1 MRLLYCACAIVAAG
15 LVAVAAVGGAEGRA
29 GVRTVQVQIAPAAPA
44 AEKAADTAGP
54 DNAAAPLLV
63 PGGAQGMA
71 QIQVFHNGAVVMGGG
86 GRSTSVATRSDGEHT
101 LTLTTTD
108 GDRRLVAK
116 DAAGKTLFD
125 GPVNTEEERKAV
137 PPEIAPK
144 FQAMV
149 QQRGPRMGDLGQ
161 MVGRL
166 PNVRGLVARGRA
178 APRSETLSDDEHDPT
193 LMKENGEKQLRA
205 ETKKGEVVF
214 EGPVQTQEQRKK
226 VPAETLK
233 KLEALEKRIKEESHA
248 EVSMTEDGV
257 TLTLTSDEGHQRLVA
272 KDKDGKVLFEGPVDT
287 WDQRKAMPDGLLKK
301 LEKLWKSWARI
312 SNADP
317 QEF

>member
-15 LVAVAAVGGAEGRA
+15 LAAVAAVGGAEGRVDV
-29 GVRTVQVQIAPAAPA
+29 GTVQVQIVPAAPA
-44 AEKAADTAGP
+44 AEKAKAAWLGATTSPATETLAQQLKLAKGTGLVVGAIEPHSAAASAGLRTHDVLVKLDDQLLTTPDHLAVLVATKKPGDKVDLTILREGTSEKVAVTLGEKPADAAGP

-71 QIQVFHNGAVVMGGG
+71 QIQVLHNGAVVMGGG

-144 FQAMV
+144 LQAMV
-149 QQRGPRMGDLGQ
+149 QQRGPRMGNLGQ

-166 PNVRGLVARGRA
+166 PNVRGLVARGRSA
-178 APRSETLSDDEHDPT
+178 AR
-193 LMKENGEKQLRA
+193 R
-205 ETKKGEVVF
+205 
-214 EGPVQTQEQRKK
+214 
-226 VPAETLK
+226 
-233 KLEALEKRIKEESHA
+233 
-248 EVSMTEDGV
+248 
-257 TLTLTSDEGHQRLVA
+257 
-272 KDKDGKVLFEGPVDT
+272 
-287 WDQRKAMPDGLLKK
+287 
-301 LEKLWKSWARI
+301 
-312 SNADP
+312 
-317 QEF
+317 